1 MLKSNRIK
9 FYGETAL
16 SKNGAIS
23 TLNALQLT
31 PASYISFLGIIP
43 LLRPPLS
50 SFVWKCFL
58 ARLYGSERARSL
70 YGIAIN
76 PDRSLEIIRLCG
88 LIPFPL
94 VEIRDRRSF
103 RRTGIYGSDRLY
115 PLVENYSAYLR
126 YKYRQKEKNGTFEND
141 NLLKINTYKQHRI
154 GFQQV
159 L

>member
-1 MLKSNRIK
+1 MRNCPFEKRSY
-9 FYGETAL
+9 FYLECLAVNTRFL
-16 SKNGAIS
+16 
-23 TLNALQLT
+23 
-31 PASYISFLGIIP
+31 YIFLGIIP

-94 VEIRDRRSF
+94 VEILDRRLPGGQEHMAQIDYTPS
-103 RRTGIYGSDRLY
+103 R
-115 PLVENYSAYLR
+115 NYSAYLR
-126 YKYRQKEKNGTFEND
+126 YKYRQKKRME
-141 NLLKINTYKQHRI
+141 LLKMIIY
-154 GFQQV
+154 
-159 L
+159 